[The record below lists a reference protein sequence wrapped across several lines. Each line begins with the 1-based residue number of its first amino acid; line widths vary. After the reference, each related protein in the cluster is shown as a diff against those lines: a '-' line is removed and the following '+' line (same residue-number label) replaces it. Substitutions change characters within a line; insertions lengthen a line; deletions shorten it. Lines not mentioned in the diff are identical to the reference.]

1 MENVSVFLDR
11 PVGAMKPMHAV
22 NNGPLHSAPAQKRS
36 NLEAYK
42 AARIPYARNHDA
54 SEWIDYGGEFV
65 VDIYSLFPNFDAD
78 PEDPVN
84 YEFAV
89 TDAYTALI
97 QSAGTETFY
106 RLGSRIEHQVK
117 KYRTVMPKD
126 FKKWAVICEHVIRHY
141 TEGWADGFYYDI
153 NYWEIWNEPDLS
165 ADPDKPKKTWS
176 GTPEEFYE
184 FYAVVAT
191 YLKEKFPHLKI
202 GGPAVARYDEVW
214 LNGFFDRLTRDGTP
228 VPLDFFSW
236 HCYGFRPQKMMDK
249 CASIRAK
256 LDEYGYTK
264 AESILNE
271 WNYVKDWGEGWV
283 DSIRT
288 MISLKGAAYVAACMC
303 IGQNRKDLDMLMYYD
318 AAPCSMNGLFDFYS
332 WEPLKGYWALYAF
345 ADLYDLGTCI
355 ATQCSDPDL
364 YVTAAKGEDGSAA
377 TLLCY
382 YTDEENTPPKT
393 VTVSFSEG
401 DGKTDVYT
409 VDAIHDYEKTGEE
422 QGSSVSLILE
432 PNTFVVLK
440 RDRR

>member
-1 MENVSVFLDR
+1 MTTVTVFPHR
-11 PVGAMKPMHAV
+11 PMGKMKPMHAV
-22 NNGPLHSAPAQKRS
+22 NNGPLHSAPSQTRS

-78 PEDPVN
+78 PENPAN

-97 QSAGTETFY
+97 QSSGTETFY

-141 TEGWADGFYYDI
+141 TEGWAEGFYYDI

-165 ADPDKPKKTWS
+165 ANPDEPKKTWS

-191 YLKEKFPHLKI
+191 HLKEKFPHLKI
-202 GGPAVARYDEVW
+202 GGPAVARYDEAW
-214 LNGFFDRLTRDGTP
+214 LNGFFTRLTRDETP

-236 HCYGFRPQKMMDK
+236 HCYGYRPQKMIDK
-249 CASIRAK
+249 CAAIRAK
-256 LDEYGYTK
+256 IDEYGYTD

-271 WNYVKDWGEGWV
+271 WNYVKDWREGWV
-283 DSIRT
+283 DTVRT
-288 MISLKGAAYVAACMC
+288 IISLKGAAYAAACMC
-303 IGQNRKDLDMLMYYD
+303 LGQNRKDVDMLMYYD

-355 ATQCSDPDL
+355 ETRYEEEDL
-364 YVTAAKGEDGSAA
+364 YVTAAKDNDGKTAV
-377 TLLCY
+377 LLCY
-382 YTDEENTPPKT
+382 YTDEESMPEKT
-393 VTVSFSEG
+393 VTVRFP
-401 DGKTDVYT
+401 TAANTTVYT
-409 VDAIHDYEKTGEE
+409 VDQTHDYEKTGSTQGEE
-422 QGSSVSLILE
+422 ITLTLQ
-432 PNTFVVLK
+432 PNTFAVLK
-440 RDRR
+440 R

>member
-1 MENVSVFLDR
+1 MDVVSVFSDC
-11 PVGAMKPMHAV
+11 PIGKMKPMHAV
-22 NNGPLHSAPAQKRS
+22 NNGPLHSYPIQRRS
-36 NLEAYK
+36 NLAAYK

-78 PEDPVN
+78 PDDPAN

-141 TEGWADGFYYDI
+141 TEGWANGFHYRI
-153 NYWEIWNEPDLS
+153 QYWEIWNEPDLS
-165 ADPDKPKKTWS
+165 SNPSEPKRTWS

-184 FYAVVAT
+184 FYSVVAT

-202 GGPAVARYDEVW
+202 GGPAVAHYDEVW
-214 LNGFFDRLTRDGTP
+214 LNGFFNRLTRDEKL

-236 HCYGFRPQKMMDK
+236 HCYGTRPLKMKDK
-249 CASIRAK
+249 CVLFRAK
-256 LDEYGYTK
+256 LDEYGYFDS
-264 AESILNE
+264 ESILNE
-271 WNYVKDWGEGWV
+271 WNYVKDWTDGWV
-283 DSIRT
+283 DT
-288 MISLKGAAYVAACMC
+288 VLTLISLKGAAYVAACMC
-303 IGQNRKDLDMLMYYD
+303 VGQNEKSLDMLMYYD

-332 WEPLKGYWALYAF
+332 WKPLKGYWALYAF

-355 ATQCSDPDL
+355 ETKCEANDL
-364 YVTAAKGEDGSAA
+364 YVTAAKSEDGKIA
-377 TLLCY
+377 TMLCY
-382 YTDEENTPPKT
+382 YSDESDLSPKN
-393 VTVSFSEG
+393 VTVDFHNCSDTPTEIF
-401 DGKTDVYT
+401 T
-409 VDAIHDYEKTGEE
+409 VDEAHDYEKIGEVK
-422 QGSSVSLILE
+422 GTSVTLTML

-440 RDRR
+440 RNE